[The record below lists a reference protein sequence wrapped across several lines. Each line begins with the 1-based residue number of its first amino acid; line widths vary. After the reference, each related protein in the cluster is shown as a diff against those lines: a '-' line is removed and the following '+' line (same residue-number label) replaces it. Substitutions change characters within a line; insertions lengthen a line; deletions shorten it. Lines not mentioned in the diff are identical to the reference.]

1 MKEEKISYETPV
13 TTFVEIKQEGVI
25 CASPV
30 VPQYNPPFNPEKS
43 W

>member
-25 CASPV
+25 CASEDLISTMDGTW
-30 VPQYNPPFNPEKS
+30 NEETI
-43 W
+43 